1 MSGDFDI
8 PAPEPR
14 ELPLPYFVDG
24 DILGIVGQNKIFRYV
39 WMFLVGAPIAAF
51 ISNLRYGR
59 VPMLPIVGTAAV
71 CLAIFAVSWILLSA
85 GYSSAQSAPMLFN
98 RRTRRVFLGRY
109 DTAAGR
115 MVYRSVPFDAIRF
128 ESAFGGFGS
137 STLNI
142 KVLEEGAEPW
152 ELLKFSRL
160 IDRRESGDLSSLLSY
175 FMNGSDVIKNSRK
188 AAAEYKKELK
198 KRPSLPSEL
207 EDFLA

>member
-1 MSGDFDI
+1 MSGDFES
-8 PAPEPR
+8 AVLESQ

-59 VPMLPIVGTAAV
+59 VPLIPIAATAAA
-71 CLAIFAVSWILLSA
+71 CLAVFAVSWILLSA
-85 GYSSAQSAPMLFN
+85 GYSPAQSAPMLFN

-109 DTAAGR
+109 DAAAGR
-115 MVYRSVPFDAIRF
+115 MVYRNVPFDAVRF
-128 ESAFGGFGS
+128 EPAFGGFGS

-160 IDRRESGDLSSLLSY
+160 IDRRESGDLFSLLNY

-188 AAAEYKKELK
+188 AAAAYKKELK
-198 KRPSLPSEL
+198 KRPPLHSEL